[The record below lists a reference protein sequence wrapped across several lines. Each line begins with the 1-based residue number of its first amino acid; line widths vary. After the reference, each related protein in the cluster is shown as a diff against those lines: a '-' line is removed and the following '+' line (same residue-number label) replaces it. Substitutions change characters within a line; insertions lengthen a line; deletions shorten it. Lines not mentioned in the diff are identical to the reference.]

1 MLGNIEK
8 RNNIRIYLNGWNRYD
23 RTKWSKW
30 FHKFDWK
37 KIIRKNDFKVFRV
50 DELRINTDSLEP
62 NYFLDEY
69 DRGTL
74 GGSYEGIKSILKNYK
89 VVE

>member
-1 MLGNIEK
+1 MIE
-8 RNNIRIYLNGWNRYD
+8 LNEVNDLINLIG
-23 RTKWSKW
+23 
-30 FHKFDWK
+30 K

-50 DELRINTDSLEP
+50 YELRINTDSLEL

-74 GGSYEGIKSILKNYK
+74 GGSFEGIKSILKNYK